1 MIKNIILFLF
11 VTVSLS
17 NVNAQRKDKVKGNR
31 IVTSVETS
39 VDDFSRILIGEEFKV
54 ELVKGDEP
62 SVEIETDENLHEVI
76 EIDVSDNTL
85 SFRTN
90 KRITLKREQRIKVTY
105 SDKLNLIETEES
117 GQVSSTKTLDF
128 QELTIKSTG
137 TSRLYLTLKSDLFK
151 FINSDRAKAELN
163 VTSNAATLELSDN
176 SKLEALINATDIKVD
191 LYQRADAKIE
201 GDVDTLNIR
210 ADNSANFIGKE
221 LTSNICTVLAE
232 GSSDVYLQAIEE
244 VIIEASGS
252 SEVYLYENP
261 KITINKFEDTVKL
274 HKKEL

>member
-1 MIKNIILFLF
+1 MIRNIILFLF
-11 VTVSLS
+11 VTTSLS

-31 IVTSVETS
+31 VVTSVETS
-39 VDDFSRILIGEEFKV
+39 VDDFSRILVGEDFKV

-105 SDKLNLIETEES
+105 SDKLNLIETEGS

-128 QELTIKSTG
+128 EELTIKSTG

-176 SKLEALINATDIKVD
+176 SKVEALINATDIKVD

-210 ADNSANFIGKE
+210 ADNSTNFIGKE
-221 LTSNICTVLAE
+221 LTSNTCTVLAE

>member
-1 MIKNIILFLF
+1 MIKNVILLIL
-11 VTVSLS
+11 VTASFS
-17 NVNAQRKDKVKGNR
+17 NVNAQRKDRIKGNR

-39 VDDFSRILIGEEFKV
+39 VDGFSRILIGEDFKV

-85 SFRTN
+85 SFKTN
-90 KRITLKREQRIKVTY
+90 KRITLKKEQKIRVTY
-105 SDKLNLIETEES
+105 TDELNLIETEES
-117 GQVSSTKTLDF
+117 GQVSSTRTLEF
-128 QELTIKSTG
+128 PELTIKATG
-137 TSRLYLTLKSDLFK
+137 TSRLFLTLKSDMFK

-163 VTSNAATLELSDN
+163 VTSNVATLELSDN

-210 ADNSANFIGKE
+210 ADNSTNFIGKE
-221 LTSNICTVLAE
+221 LTSNSCTVLAE
-232 GSSDVYLQAIEE
+232 GSSDVFIQAIEE
-244 VIIEASGS
+244 VIIEATGS